1 MPTEDKKPQPDR
13 AGTDESLRVE
23 REKSDR
29 EYASAQTAIEAEAD
43 AAIQQARES
52 TDEFLRASREKA
64 DVRLSR
70 SETSAQARASIVR
83 ERVHED
89 AALQGE
95 RQMADAERRDER
107 AERKRALA
115 ALLHLERAETDMRLQ
130 LERTRADEG
139 LATRDQF
146 MGMVSHDL
154 RTLLGG
160 IALQAALLKRD
171 AAEDAVGRRTVQAAE
186 KIQRFTARMNR
197 LIGDLVDVASIE
209 EGRIRVAPA
218 LQDATALV
226 RESAEAFQPLASSQ
240 GLRLDVEIRGNTL
253 MAKFD
258 HERILQVLA
267 NLLSNAI
274 KFTPAGGRVSLRV
287 EPVGQDVRFSV
298 TDTGAGIP
306 SHQLDAVFER
316 FWQARGEDRR
326 GLGLGLYISKGI
338 VEAHGGR
345 IWAESQPGEG
355 STFAFTLPGASASAA

>member
-1 MPTEDKKPQPDR
+1 MPTKDKKPQPER
-13 AGTDESLRVE
+13 ASTDEGLRLE

-29 EYASAQTAIEAEAD
+29 EYSTAQTSIEEATD
-43 AAIQQARES
+43 TAIQQARES
-52 TDEFLRASREKA
+52 TDEFLRATRENA

-70 SETSAQARASIVR
+70 GGTPAQARESVAR

-89 AALQGE
+89 AALQAE
-95 RQMADAERRDER
+95 RASADAERQDER
-107 AERKRALA
+107 AERRRALA
-115 ALLHLERAETDMRLQ
+115 ALLHLERAETDSRLL

-171 AAEDAVGRRTVQAAE
+171 AAEDEVGRRTVQAAE

-209 EGRIRVAPA
+209 EGRIRVTPA

-226 RESAEAFQPLASSQ
+226 RESVEAFQPLASSR
-240 GLRLDVEIRGNTL
+240 GLSLDVEIRGNTL
-253 MAKFD
+253 MAKLD

-274 KFTPAGGRVSLRV
+274 KFTPPGGRISLRV

-298 TDTGAGIP
+298 TDTGPGIP
-306 SHQLDAVFER
+306 SHQLEAVFER
-316 FWQARGEDRR
+316 FWQASREDRR

-345 IWAESQPGEG
+345 LWAESQPGEG
-355 STFAFTLPGASASAA
+355 STFAFTLPGAQ

>member
-1 MPTEDKKPQPDR
+1 MPTKDKKPQPER
-13 AGTDESLRVE
+13 ASTDEGLRSE

-29 EYASAQTAIEAEAD
+29 EYASAQTAIEEETD
-43 AAIQQARES
+43 SAIHHARES
-52 TDEFLRASREKA
+52 TDEFLRTTRENA
-64 DVRLSR
+64 DVRLSGR
-70 SETSAQARASIVR
+70 ETPAQARESVAR

-89 AALQGE
+89 AALQAE
-95 RQMADAERRDER
+95 RTTADAERRDER
-107 AERKRALA
+107 AERRRALA
-115 ALLHLERAETDMRLQ
+115 ALLHLEREETDSRLL
-130 LERTRADEG
+130 LERTSADEG
-139 LATRDQF
+139 LSTRDQF

-160 IALQAALLKRD
+160 IALQAALLKRE
-171 AAEDAVGRRTVQAAE
+171 AAEDEVGRRAVQAAE

-209 EGRIRVAPA
+209 EGQIRVAPA

-226 RESAEAFQPLASSQ
+226 RESVEAFQPLASSQ
-240 GLRLDVEIRGNTL
+240 GLSLDVELHGNTL

-274 KFTPAGGRVSLRV
+274 KFTPPGGRVSLRV

-298 TDTGAGIP
+298 TDTGPGIP
-306 SHQLDAVFER
+306 SHQLEAVFER
-316 FWQARGEDRR
+316 FWQARREDRR

-345 IWAESQPGEG
+345 IWAQSQPGEG
-355 STFAFTLPGASASAA
+355 STFAFTLPGASASAT

>member
-1 MPTEDKKPQPDR
+1 MSTKNKKKRPER
-13 AGTDESLRVE
+13 SSTDQSLRFE
-23 REKSDR
+23 REKADL
-29 EYASAQTAIEAEAD
+29 EYDKRQTAIEEQEDATIHKARDKADEDLRRARRRADSKLARSKAPAETRERVSRERAHEDTSLHAERDSAD
-43 AAIQQARES
+43 AALRE
-52 TDEFLRASREKA
+52 
-64 DVRLSR
+64 
-70 SETSAQARASIVR
+70 
-83 ERVHED
+83 
-89 AALQGE
+89 
-95 RQMADAERRDER
+95 ER
-107 AERKRALA
+107 AERRRALA
-115 ALLHLERAETDMRLQ
+115 ALLRLERAQTDQHLL
-130 LERTRADEG
+130 LERTRSDEG
-139 LATRDQF
+139 LAARDQF
-146 MGMVSHDL
+146 LAMVSHDL
-154 RTLLGG
+154 FSLLAGLS
-160 IALQAALLKRD
+160 LQADLLLRD
-171 AAEDAVGRRTVQAAE
+171 AAADTVGRKTATAA
-186 KIQRFTARMNR
+186 KFIQRFTVQMKR